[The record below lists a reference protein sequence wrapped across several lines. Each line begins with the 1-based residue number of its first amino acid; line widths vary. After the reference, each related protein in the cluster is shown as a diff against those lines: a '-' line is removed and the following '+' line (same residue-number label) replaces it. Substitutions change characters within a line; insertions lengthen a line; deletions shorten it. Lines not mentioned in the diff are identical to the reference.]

1 MHYAVDCGHSDCVQ
15 TMLSYGADPSL
26 RDKQGRNAKDLS
38 VSRQITQI
46 IEDFSRSSIV
56 AGGSPSPIGEVTTYI
71 ISEPSDHNKRN
82 ETSPNIPMRCSVVS
96 PITEKSSLAGQLY
109 PIFAW
114 LEKYHLE
121 DYYEVL
127 VDAGYDDINIMINQM
142 KGPLPLSDKNL
153 REIGICKP
161 GHRRLI
167 LVKLE
172 DEAGLIQR
180 DRKLS
185 RERSNG
191 ILQCC
196 VLSNSTRSFSPPKLV
211 EWLEELEL
219 SHLYALFLE
228 SGYDSYEVM
237 LEIQNSL
244 HPLTNRQMELEI
256 KIRDN
261 KARTKI
267 LSRLESDSKYYI
279 DQSRAMFDEPK
290 RIVCESCSIT

>member
-1 MHYAVDCGHSDCVQ
+1 MHYAVDCGHSECVHI
-15 TMLSYGADPSL
+15 MLSYGADPGL
-26 RDKQGRNAKDLS
+26 RDKQGKNATDLS

-46 IEDFSRSSIV
+46 IEEFNRSSIV
-56 AGGSPSPIGEVTTYI
+56 AGGSPSPIGEVTTYV
-71 ISEPSDHNKRN
+71 ISEASDHNRRY

-96 PITEKSSLAGQLY
+96 PVSEKSSQVHQLY
-109 PIFAW
+109 PIFTW
-114 LEKYHLE
+114 LEKYRLE

-127 VDAGYDDINIMINQM
+127 IDAGYDDINIMINQM

-172 DEAGLIQR
+172 DEAGLVQR
-180 DRKLS
+180 DNKHVRVKS
-185 RERSNG
+185 SG
-191 ILQCC
+191 FLQCC
-196 VLSNSTRSFSPPKLV
+196 VLSNSTRNFNPPKLM

-228 SGYDSYEVM
+228 SGYDSYETL

-244 HPLTNRQMELEI
+244 HPLTNRQLELEVKI
-256 KIRDN
+256 KDN
-261 KARTKI
+261 KARAKVLT
-267 LSRLESDSKYYI
+267 RLEIDAKHFSEQSK
-279 DQSRAMFDEPK
+279 AMFDEPK
-290 RIVCESCSIT
+290 KIVCESCRVI